1 MSSDPAAPVR
11 PRPPGSRWSGLHTL
25 VASLAVLGLVAD
37 QVTKGLAVSSLSDGS
52 VVPLVGDVLSLRLIR
67 NSGAAFS
74 VGEGTTWIFT
84 VAAVVVVVVILRASR
99 RLGSRAWALT
109 LGLLLAGAA
118 GNLTDRLVRQPGPGR
133 GHVVDF
139 IDYNGWFVGNLA
151 DIFIVGAAAAV
162 ALLGLRGISV
172 DGSRH
177 SDRTEDR
184 TEEPTEKTDAT
195 GPPGPPGTA
204 DA

>member
-1 MSSDPAAPVR
+1 MSSDPAAPAR

-25 VASLAVLGLVAD
+25 VASIAVLGLVAD
-37 QVTKGLAVSSLSDGS
+37 QVTKWLAVSALSDGS
-52 VVPLVGDVLSLRLIR
+52 VVPLVDDVLSLRLIR

-74 VGEGTTWIFT
+74 VGEGTTWLFT
-84 VAAVVVVVVILRASR
+84 VAAVVVVAVIIRASR
-99 RLGSRAWALT
+99 RLGSRAWAVT

-118 GNLTDRLVRQPGPGR
+118 GNLTDRLLRQPGPGR

-139 IDYNGWFVGNLA
+139 IDYNGWFVGNVA

-162 ALLGLRGISV
+162 ALLGLRGVSV

-177 SDRTEDR
+177 SDRTEKQGDKQG
-184 TEEPTEKTDAT
+184 EKTDAKE
-195 GPPGPPGTA
+195 PPGTA